1 MKQLT
6 KALSAAIFMTS
17 SVGSG
22 GFLQSTSCPREHN
35 DVEAFILV
43 VWNKMKEKRKLQ
55 KEKKKKNQEKT

>member
-6 KALSAAIFMTS
+6 KALSIAIFMTS

-22 GFLQSTSCPREHN
+22 GFSQCTSCPREHI

-43 VWNKMKEKRKLQ
+43 V
-55 KEKKKKNQEKT
+55 